1 VLTGAVAD
9 PKAWRHAI
17 GRRFRIG
24 PETGPHRFVHQREAA
39 ADCVT
44 IPTTACE
51 LQTSKKLREEFNV
64 SQNTDRAKERLQR
77 ARSCLRCRSPI
88 LDMLCMIFAQ
98 AQTGS
103 PGPMPGGG
111 IGSFFV
117 PLIFIFIIMYFVMI
131 RPQKKRQEQQQKL
144 VSSLKTGDRVVTN
157 AGIHG
162 LISNVKETTVLVKVA
177 DNVKIEIDKSAI
189 TNVLKEA

>member
-1 VLTGAVAD
+1 
-9 PKAWRHAI
+9 
-17 GRRFRIG
+17 
-24 PETGPHRFVHQREAA
+24 
-39 ADCVT
+39 
-44 IPTTACE
+44 
-51 LQTSKKLREEFNV
+51 
-64 SQNTDRAKERLQR
+64 
-77 ARSCLRCRSPI
+77 
-88 LDMLCMIFAQ
+88 
-98 AQTGS
+98 
-103 PGPMPGGG
+103 MPGGG

-131 RPQKKRQEQQQKL
+131 RPQKKRQEQQQNL
-144 VSSLKTGDRVVTN
+144 IGNLKTGDRVVTN